1 MCEQLQDLRDTE
13 YASLNNLCIGYKK
26 DFIGVTNHFDVTRES
41 KHAIDNEK
49 LLGAHNG
56 VESSSAAFGH
66 AQTTQTTA
74 IPQWQRELANS
85 RVGRHSRASS
95 IISTRT
101 RLTHQSDDARSI
113 EFEAGGQSFRI
124 SRDGSRIA
132 NLTAP
137 PPYPGPPLEQL
148 AEESDEE
155 EPSVLTRHSVNSV
168 RERSPDSQLQA
179 ESVEAV
185 LPVRAHLLPEAL
197 QHERLQTLD
206 RRLSVLELPQRLKS
220 ALRWYGSDTLT
231 TENTNAPVA
240 STTGVLRRTRSD
252 SSSLRNVRPSHLDLA
267 GEWNE
272 LSMTPN
278 LDAERQIH
286 GSRSVIDRCDEQAN
300 EMRHNYARMMR
311 DMDHEHRKRLHERDN
326 LSARMRELLDEK
338 DKVYRQQL
346 RERDFAIESL
356 KEEARFK
363 DGTINELKTRIYE
376 MGEDVQISLEKARNE
391 VEEIWMKRWKE
402 YEALLKESLSQKH
415 TQRGLE
421 VDLPRQDSAMA
432 ILSPGHGV

>member
-1 MCEQLQDLRDTE
+1 MTSTTRRRSQSDPNTSLSAGVTE
-13 YASLNNLCIGYKK
+13 
-26 DFIGVTNHFDVTRES
+26 VTNHYDVTRVS
-41 KHAIDNEK
+41 KHASDNEK
-49 LLGAHNG
+49 LLGAHDR

-66 AQTTQTTA
+66 AQTAQTTA

-155 EPSVLTRHSVNSV
+155 EPSVPTRHSVDSV

-179 ESVEAV
+179 ESIEAV
-185 LPVRAHLLPEAL
+185 LPIRAHLLPGAL
-197 QHERLQTLD
+197 PRETLQAID
-206 RRLSVLELPQRLKS
+206 RRPSVLELPQRLKS
-220 ALRWYGSDTLT
+220 VLRWYESDTLT
-231 TENTNAPVA
+231 TENRNAPVA
-240 STTGVLRRTRSD
+240 STTGVLRRTQSD
-252 SSSLRNVRPSHLDLA
+252 SSSLRNVKPSHLDLA
-267 GEWNE
+267 DEHNE
-272 LSMTPN
+272 LILN
-278 LDAERQIH
+278 AERQIQ
-286 GSRSVIDRCDEQAN
+286 GSRSVIDRGDEQAN

-346 RERDFAIESL
+346 KERDFAIESL

-421 VDLPRQDSAMA
+421 IDLPRQDSAMA